1 MIKQRKRSAKQLDE
15 IAQARAYYTELK
27 RKSAKAKARKEAR
40 KERKKKARKEGKK
53 EARKKTYEQTPERKA
68 RKEARKERKKKAR
81 KEGKKEA
88 RPKGSGWRYYTPKEL
103 KKKAKDRK
111 KEIREYEVMVKQLP
125 QTDKARIKFE
135 KDIAKNMDNRYQLFV
150 DDEK

>member
-27 RKSAKAKARKEAR
+27 RKSAKA
-40 KERKKKARKEGKK
+40 
-53 EARKKTYEQTPERKA
+53 KA